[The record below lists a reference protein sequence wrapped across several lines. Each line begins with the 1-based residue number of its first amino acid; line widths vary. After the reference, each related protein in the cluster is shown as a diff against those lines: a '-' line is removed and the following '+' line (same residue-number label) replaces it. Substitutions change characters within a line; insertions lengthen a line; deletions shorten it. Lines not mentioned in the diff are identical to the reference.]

1 MTSRLEELIA
11 ELCPNGVEY
20 KVLGELCNICTGK
33 LNANAKDED
42 GIYPFF
48 TCDAN
53 PYKINEYAFD
63 TSAILISGN
72 GSQVGHL
79 NQYEGKFNAYQRTYV
94 LDNFKLVIKP
104 FLFHFMDAYLKPY
117 IMVNCKKGSVPYI
130 TLPMLQ
136 SFNVPVPPLEVQRE
150 IVRILD
156 SFTLLT
162 AELTAELTAR
172 KKQYEY
178 YRDTLLTFNDNNP
191 LHSLIQR
198 YCPNGVEYKALEYVA
213 SYSKNRIDSQILDE
227 HNYVGV
233 ENLLQNKQG
242 KTLANS
248 IPKESKA
255 ICFSIGDVLIG
266 NIRPYLKKI
275 WFADCVGGTNG
286 DVLVIHIH
294 DKNVISPRFLYH
306 ILSSERFFL
315 YDVRNSKGAKMPR
328 GDKKAVMQFEIP
340 LPPLEVQRQI
350 VQILD
355 RFDALCNDL
364 TQGLPAEIEARR
376 KQYEYYRDQFL
387 TFKRA

>member
-1 MTSRLEELIA
+1 MTSKLEDLIA

-178 YRDTLLTFNDNNP
+178 YRDTLLTFDDNNP
-191 LHSLIQR
+191 LHSLISR
-198 YCPNGVEYKALEYVA
+198 YCPNGVEYKKIGEICNISVGGDVPKNSMAKQKTEKYSVPIISNGIGENALYGYTDVPKVKEPGVTVAARGTIGYAEYRD
-213 SYSKNRIDSQILDE
+213 YPFYPIIR
-227 HNYVGV
+227 
-233 ENLLQNKQG
+233 LLTAIPKDATAVNTKYLYCCLQG
-242 KTLANS
+242 KQYS
-248 IPKESKA
+248 IPMSGIPQLTSPELGKV
-255 ICFSIGDVLIG
+255 SIPV
-266 NIRPYLKKI
+266 
-275 WFADCVGGTNG
+275 
-286 DVLVIHIH
+286 
-294 DKNVISPRFLYH
+294 
-306 ILSSERFFL
+306 
-315 YDVRNSKGAKMPR
+315 
-328 GDKKAVMQFEIP
+328 
-340 LPPLEVQRQI
+340 PPLEVQHQI

-376 KQYEYYRDQFL
+376 KQYEYYRDQL
-387 TFKRA
+387 LAFKRA